1 MAINPNAVSDANSLA
16 IASQSIMDI
25 ISKQQQMD
33 KVQALL
39 KLLEITDIDITITG
53 DKYKVLNLELITEY
67 TGKDMT
73 KFMVKNETYRRTI
86 QKAYHYRKLDDEK
99 LIGYMDS
106 QIILKMNSHRRKRV
120 QEIINGLKNDVA
132 NTEVIP
138 QNVKKKRFFG
148 LG

>member
-1 MAINPNAVSDANSLA
+1 MAINPNAIQDSQNLA

-39 KLLEITDIDITITG
+39 KLLEIAELDISITG

-67 TGKDMT
+67 TGKDTT

-86 QKAYHYRKLDDEK
+86 QKVYHYKNLDDEK
-99 LIGYMDS
+99 LIGFMDV
-106 QIILKMNSHRRKRV
+106 QVMLKMISHRRKRA
-120 QEIINGLKNDVA
+120 QEIINGLKNDIA